1 MAGES
6 DRGSQNP
13 SSLWETLGKAF
24 GPLRERPVLVLTLAF
39 GILAVG
45 GAGVLQTDG
54 ADRVIVLV
62 VLGVLVVLF
71 AIGLVAGR
79 DPKPSSEAG
88 EPPARAADQGVRMR
102 VVMGDGSSF
111 EAEDS
116 LNVTDSG
123 PHDTEFQFG
132 RQGRV
137 KLKNSLNEGPD
148 KAE

>member
-1 MAGES
+1 MAGEPE
-6 DRGSQNP
+6 RGSQDP
-13 SSLWETLGKAF
+13 SSLWAVLGQAF
-24 GPLRERPVLVLTLAF
+24 GVLRERPMLVLTLAF

-62 VLGVLVVLF
+62 VLGVLVLLF

-79 DPKPSSEAG
+79 DRKPSGAAG
-88 EPPARAADQGVRMR
+88 DPSAQADRGVRMR
-102 VVMGDGSSF
+102 VVMGDGSTL

-116 LNVTDSG
+116 LNVTGSG
-123 PHDTEFQFG
+123 PHDTGLEFG
-132 RQGRV
+132 DQGRV
-137 KLKNSLNEGPD
+137 KLKNSMNEGPD